1 MQRHIEP
8 VRLISREFL
17 MKNQGVYIL
26 KGVRNK
32 FAVGSLLPLF
42 LCSLFMISLSSCEKG
57 ENPYKDG
64 YPVSLSVVAKSVEAG
79 VLQNGM
85 NASLGNSSESGLE
98 LFTKAAVSDV
108 TGSGAT
114 VTWEA
119 SDKLGIMAVTA
130 AGNTASAELSLNSS
144 SENSAVGTFIGTLPT
159 LIEVPQNCMFVYP
172 SSCDLVYSGGTVS
185 TIFDYNAQNG
195 KHNPFMFGSANYST
209 KNISATMHH
218 VGGMLKV
225 AVPTGVKSIVVK
237 GNAGETLTPFI
248 YTYPAA
254 SIGTGEGVEGSALGS
269 ITAGSVTGSATDG
282 SAATSFTINLAD
294 GLPSA
299 GSGLVQCYIA
309 MPPVKFEKGFSLLL
323 YDGVGGTGNVMY
335 KSYNFANGG
344 TTCDFRFPGG
354 ESGAAGSTS
363 GATGGVSGSTAGLS
377 GGALYGCIVELPDV
391 TAFEAFGIGVSATAE
406 HTYENG
412 SLNGETRQI
421 LNGSKI
427 TIGSFSV
434 PGIPMA
440 LISDWGIEVIKQG
453 EENNASATIYRSISQ
468 TDLGGKKP
476 NAVTASEIN
485 AALKGADS
493 WPYIPKGNYSVRPY
507 IVMATGDGSRTYGN
521 TTVTMPAPAVS
532 VSGSIPMT
540 SYSYYTLDPAKGGG
554 AGVANGKG
562 GSTIEGFSSVVN
574 ITPTLLDKLL
584 DANGNYK
591 YTYSYTLTDH
601 TITRSG
607 NTYSCGELTNQDWK
621 SYDYNMSINIDGV
634 TTGSTSG
641 QVHVTGLPY
650 INKMPNNTDKY
661 KWIQTENSNTSVGW
675 NYEQRVKTGGSWLNP
690 TYTYYYGVQL
700 MPSYGWEGIY
710 FNSFHVPI
718 NVNVAIDY
726 SFYKQNGSLLKE
738 HNIYCSGT
746 SISNDKGSNNAMNTK
761 SDLHGVLKP
770 VGNASEQIK
779 IESYY
784 GNLNASDWYVI
795 TSVTIKYR

>member
-1 MQRHIEP
+1 MRNIRVHI
-8 VRLISREFL
+8 VKGACDKFVT
-17 MKNQGVYIL
+17 GV
-26 KGVRNK
+26 
-32 FAVGSLLPLF
+32 FLPLV
-42 LCSLFMISLSSCEKG
+42 LCSFFMLSLCACEK
-57 ENPYKDG
+57 EKNPYENG

-79 VLQNGM
+79 VLQNGKS
-85 NASLGNSSESGLE
+85 ASLGNSSESGLE
-98 LFTKAAVSDV
+98 LFTKAAVSDI
-108 TGSGAT
+108 TGNGAEI
-114 VTWEA
+114 TWEA

-130 AGNTASAELSLNSS
+130 DGNTASAELSLNSS
-144 SENSAVGTFIGTLPT
+144 SENSSVGTFIGTLPT
-159 LIEVPQNCMFVYP
+159 LSEVPQNCMFVYP
-172 SSCDLVYSGGTVS
+172 ASCDLAYSGGALSAGGKASVA
-185 TIFDYNAQNG
+185 FDYNAQSG
-195 KHNPFMFGSANYST
+195 IHVPFMFGSANYST
-209 KNISATMHH
+209 KNISAKMHH
-218 VGGMLKV
+218 VGGMLKI
-225 AVPTGVKSIVVK
+225 AVPTGVKSIVIK
-237 GNAGETLTPFI
+237 GNAGEPLTPFI

-254 SIGTGEGVEGSALGS
+254 SIGTGEGVDGSALGNV
-269 ITAGSVTGSATDG
+269 TAGSATGSATDG

-309 MPPVKFEKGFSLLL
+309 MPPVNFTKGFSLLL

-344 TTCDFRFPGG
+344 TACDFRFPGG

-476 NAVTASEIN
+476 NAVTVSEIN

-562 GSTIEGFSSVVN
+562 GSSIYSFALSLNV
-574 ITPTLLDKLL
+574 TPSLLNTLLTG
-584 DANGNYK
+584 ANYASMGNK
-591 YTYSYTLTDH
+591 FNYTIDGKEPVARTN
-601 TITRSG
+601 
-607 NTYSCGELTNQDWK
+607 NTYAYIELTGQAWQAHP
-621 SYDYNMSINIDGV
+621 YVIEMSIDGV
-634 TTGSTSG
+634 TTGSASN

-650 INKMPNNTDKY
+650 EANPPSKTADPKHPWIDAQGNNSWESDCVKLFYSTNTYPRIVSPTFYMPVSINVSINTKVYREYYWASVAKGDLLIYQYNSTTKSENKLYAAELAREKTYEPSTPLTATMTSSLPAFYIQYSY
-661 KWIQTENSNTSVGW
+661 KAATG
-675 NYEQRVKTGGSWLNP
+675 KTNV
-690 TYTYYYGVQL
+690 Y
-700 MPSYGWEGIY
+700 Y
-710 FNSFHVPI
+710 FNV
-718 NVNVAIDY
+718 
-726 SFYKQNGSLLKE
+726 FYK
-738 HNIYCSGT
+738 
-746 SISNDKGSNNAMNTK
+746 
-761 SDLHGVLKP
+761 
-770 VGNASEQIK
+770 
-779 IESYY
+779 
-784 GNLNASDWYVI
+784 
-795 TSVTIKYR
+795 